1 MVQNNKINRYG
12 QFQVLLCIIRAYVI
26 FVVLGLSVLFID
38 CALFRDLSDKWFG
51 FYVAKWAWVCILG
64 PLNTVIIFL
73 LFIAKINKSVL
84 LKWKVT
90 VVESLGYS
98 LIAIFMD
105 YINFIPKQIMNYSL
119 LYPYIIIIPG
129 LMMYSHIRK

>member
-1 MVQNNKINRYG
+1 MGHNNKINRYG
-12 QFQVLLCIIRAYVI
+12 QIQVLLCVIRAYVI

-38 CALFRDLSDKWFG
+38 CALFRDLPDKWFG
-51 FYVAKWAWVCILG
+51 FYVAKWAWFCILG

-73 LFIAKINKSVL
+73 LFSTKINKSVL

-98 LIAIFMD
+98 LIAVFMD
-105 YINFIPKQIMNYSL
+105 YINFIPKQIMNYSF